1 MHLNYA
7 SFDFFNTFYGSF
19 MLKLSTA
26 AIVKNEGEY
35 LLEWF
40 AYHWLVGVRY
50 FLIAD
55 NESTDNTAT
64 ILRCLH
70 DLGIV
75 SFVYFPTSQNL
86 KPQLPAYQKLVA
98 IAPKDIDLIAFIDAD
113 EFLVPLN
120 GDERVNPFLDGVFSD
135 ESISALAMQ
144 WACFGSAGHLFKDD
158 GMVIERFTRQ
168 SAAKFTANK
177 NYKSVARPSAIKDFH
192 NPHYINLRG
201 GRYVNTMLED
211 LTEVG
216 QSNGVSKQVVWE
228 GIRVNHYVVK
238 SLEEFVVGK
247 SRKGSAASQGRVKH
261 KKYFQNHDRNEEE
274 WCFPPIFVEKVR
286 DLTIRLAEL
295 VEVHSQQTKRATPVK
310 LTKSQ
315 RKWRKIIIDSGT
327 FEPFWYLVSYPDVF
341 RAGYDPLDHYI
352 KYGAAE
358 RRSPA
363 EGFDPSYYL
372 KQNPDVAKSEM
383 NPFAHY
389 LKFGRIEGRQPHA

>member
-1 MHLNYA
+1 
-7 SFDFFNTFYGSF
+7 
-19 MLKLSTA
+19 MLHVSIA

-40 AYHWLVGVRY
+40 AYHWLVGVRH

-55 NESTDNTAT
+55 NESTDQTPK
-64 ILRCLH
+64 ILSCLAR
-70 DLGIV
+70 LGIV
-75 SFVYFPTSQNL
+75 SFVKFPTVSNV

-98 IAPKDIDLIAFIDAD
+98 IAPKNVDLVAFIDAD
-113 EFLVPLN
+113 EFLVPLD
-120 GDERVNPFLDGVFSD
+120 GDETANQFLDQVFSD
-135 ESISALAMQ
+135 RTISGLALQ
-144 WACFGSAGHLFKDD
+144 WACFGSGGQLFKDE
-158 GMVIERFTRQ
+158 GLVIERFTRQ
-168 SAAKFTANK
+168 SAAKFSANK
-177 NYKSVARPSAIKDFH
+177 NYKSVVRLSAIKDFH
-192 NPHYINLRG
+192 NPHYINLRS
-201 GRYVNTMLED
+201 GRYVNARLED
-211 LTEVG
+211 LSEVG
-216 QSNGVSKQVVWE
+216 QSNGVSKEVVWE

-274 WCFPPIFVEKVR
+274 WCFPPTFVEKVR
-286 DLTIRLAEL
+286 ALTIRLAEL

-315 RKWRKIIIDSGT
+315 RKWRKIIIESGM

-341 RAGYDPLDHYI
+341 RAGYDPLDHYV
-352 KYGAAE
+352 KYGADE

-363 EGFDPSYYL
+363 EGFDSGYYL
-372 KQNPDVAKSEM
+372 QRYPDVAESEM

-389 LKFGRIEGRQPHA
+389 VKFGRFEGRQAHA